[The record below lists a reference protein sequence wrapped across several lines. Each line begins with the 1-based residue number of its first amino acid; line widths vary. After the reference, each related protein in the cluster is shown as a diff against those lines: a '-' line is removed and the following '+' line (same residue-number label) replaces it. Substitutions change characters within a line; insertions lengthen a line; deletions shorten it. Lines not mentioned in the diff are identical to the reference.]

1 MKAKL
6 FAFGLVLCVMIVIA
20 GALYSV
26 YRVATLER
34 AAMAM
39 FDDAFAAVESA
50 YEAASL
56 PYGAQWFDSGK
67 YPPPLDTLIVGVWV
81 DERSKLATLEAAV
94 GKWSGQV
101 FRRMDDGLGA
111 FAIHTDAPMV
121 WTWAPGL
128 VR

>member
-1 MKAKL
+1 MKARL
-6 FAFGLVLCVMIVIA
+6 FAFGLVLCVLIVITGA
-20 GALYSV
+20 GFMIC
-26 YRVATLER
+26 RVATLER
-34 AAMAM
+34 ATMAA
-39 FDDAFAAVESA
+39 FDDAFDAIESA

-67 YPPPLDTLIVGVWV
+67 YPPPIDTLIVGIWE
-81 DERSKLATLEAAV
+81 DGKGKRPIIEAAT
-94 GKWSGQV
+94 GRWSGQV